1 MGIIRLNIP
10 VIGIT
15 AIIAIEKEEKKK
27 SSAYTEELTDSTPRN
42 WCC

>member
-1 MGIIRLNIP
+1 MGTIRLNIL

-15 AIIAIEKEEKKK
+15 TIIAIEKEGEKK
-27 SSAYTEELTDSTPRN
+27 SSAYTEELSDSTTRS